1 MLQWILKKV
10 KVRRVSAAQAE
21 ARRLIKYADQLLSST
36 DKLTD
41 PQAKMT
47 ALNCARTFLARARV
61 LNGQPPRT

>member
-10 KVRRVSAAQAE
+10 KARRVSAAQAE
-21 ARRLIKYADQLLSST
+21 ARRLVKYVDQLLPST

-41 PQAKMT
+41 PHARTT
-47 ALNCARTFLARARV
+47 ALNCVRTFLARARE